1 MVKRPHFF
9 HPPLQNVLVFISVY
23 HHYLLLASSS
33 SSSQGTN
40 LLLPSDASALLDFK
54 FKADSRHSLDYSSRT
69 AFAFCKW
76 EGVRCSASRTVKL
89 ILEDR
94 NLGGVF
100 PPDTLTRL
108 AQLRV
113 LSLQNNSLTGPVPDL
128 SGLVNLKALFLSRN
142 YFSGAVPP
150 SISALHRL
158 KTLDLSYNMLAGPIP
173 ESLNGL
179 DRLYCLRLDFNRFN
193 GSVPPLNQSSLQL
206 FNVSHN
212 GLAGAIPVTPTLS
225 RFDRTSFSQNPGLC
239 GEIIH
244 RECRPSRPFF
254 GSAAASPAAAALS
267 QTAQLQGGV
276 ALAGRGVLVGKHKRA
291 ALVIGC
297 TLGASILVISLLCLA
312 LAVRKRKG
320 RGQSTRMPLDASVT
334 GNAEA
339 VTRIEEEN
347 AELAEKVRRVQ
358 EEKGQQLRGKSGS
371 LVFCAGEVQLYT
383 MDQLM
388 RASAELLGRGTMG
401 TTYKAVLDTR
411 LIVTVKRLDAGRLAG
426 VGREAFEG
434 HMDAVGG
441 LRHPNLVPL
450 RAYFQAREERL
461 LVYDYQPNGSLFSLI
476 HGSKSSKAKPLH
488 WTSCLKIAEDLA
500 QGLCYIHQAWR
511 LVHGN
516 LKPSNVLLGPDFE
529 ACLTDYCLVALSS
542 PSLDDDPNS
551 TAYKAPEMLKF
562 NDREPTT
569 KSDVYSFGILLLELL
584 TGNCP
589 SEHPNVG
596 PHEMVHWMR
605 STRDEQNEEN
615 RLEMVLEVAV
625 ACCAASPEQRPT
637 MWQVLKTVQEIKE
650 VALMEDSDFNP
661 SSGSS

>member
-1 MVKRPHFF
+1 MALTGKGMAAMATSLLKNPS
-9 HPPLQNVLVFISVY
+9 LY

-40 LLLPSDASALLDFK
+40 LLLPSDASGLLDFK
-54 FKADSRHSLDYSSRT
+54 LKADSRHNLDYSSKT

-76 EGVRCSASRTVKL
+76 EGVQCSASRAVKF
-89 ILEDR
+89 IVEDR

-108 AQLRV
+108 GQLRV

-212 GLAGAIPVTPTLS
+212 SLAGAIPVTPTLS
-225 RFDRTSFSQNPGLC
+225 RFDRTSFGQNPSLC

-267 QTAQLQGGV
+267 QTTQLQGGV
-276 ALAGRGVLVGKHKRA
+276 ALAGRGALVGKHKRA

-297 TLGASILVISLLCLA
+297 TLGASILVVSLLCLA
-312 LAVRKRKG
+312 LAVRKRRG
-320 RGQSTRMPLDASVT
+320 RGESTRMPLEASVT

-371 LVFCAGEVQLYT
+371 LVFCAGEVQVYT

-426 VGREAFEG
+426 LVREAFEA

-542 PSLDDDPNS
+542 PSLDNDPNS
-551 TAYKAPEMLKF
+551 MAYKAPEMLKF
-562 NDREPTT
+562 NNREPTT

-584 TGNCP
+584 TGKSP

-596 PHEMVHWMR
+596 PHEMAHWMR
-605 STRDEQNEEN
+605 STRDEHNEEN
-615 RLEMVLEVAV
+615 RLEMLLEVAL
-625 ACCAASPEQRPT
+625 ACCGPLPEQRPT
-637 MWQVLKTVQEIKE
+637 MWQVLKMVQEIKE